1 MWFLNCGNNRL
12 KLKYIPVFTI
22 IAILIFLSSSSV
34 SLASDAPFTSPSN
47 WGATGLM
54 ETPTARVI
62 EENKF
67 RLGFSMINPY
77 SYYYVTI
84 SPIKGLEF
92 GGRITEISGVPGF
105 SFESA
110 YGNYKDKA
118 FDFKYQ
124 LIPESK
130 YAPAIA
136 FGIMDPHGTRLYS
149 SQYVVAS
156 KQIYPFDF
164 TLGFGNG
171 RFGITPLPKLDE
183 KLKLEILSDT
193 KGWLTDSQFFWG
205 IQFAPSE
212 KYSLMVEYSPI
223 LYHKQTQD
231 PALKKYFHEPVPSN
245 FNFGFRWKPYKWTDI
260 GLSFQR
266 GNQVGLN
273 LSMPFD
279 IGNPIIPTYDKPFN
293 PVFSEE
299 IILTESKLYTAL
311 TESGFYNIGMES
323 KDGRLVIDLENNKY
337 FYNMRALGVV
347 LSAIAPLVPENVQD
361 IIVIFK
367 ENSVPMFSFRTNRQD
382 LAAFY
387 EGSLTRNEFLYL
399 SELDTSVS
407 NVPDNIKRAKGGGLV
422 LGYKP
427 QFQLYLNDPSG
438 FWKGKLGV
446 SGWASYSVWKSA
458 SLVAGVAL
466 YPFVNIKTS
475 NEPLSIPVRTDFPD
489 YLRKKLIF
497 ERLILKQVNRFPGN
511 IFTMFSAG
519 ILEAQY
525 SGVDAEMATYLF
537 DGKLMLGLGGSAV
550 KKRDPDNPL
559 LLKKNEVKDLYTTSF
574 INTRIN
580 FPAKDVSLDI
590 KYGRFLAGDVG
601 SRFTISKFIKG
612 VTLSAWY
619 SFTDTS
625 VFNDN
630 INRGYHDKGIA
641 VTIPMRLFEGK
652 DTRAVYGQAM
662 SPWTRD
668 VAQDIEHF
676 TPLFDF
682 IGRNTR
688 IFLEKDRTMMY
699 P

>member
-1 MWFLNCGNNRL
+1 M
-12 KLKYIPVFTI
+12 KYIPVFTI
-22 IAILIFLSSSSV
+22 GAVLIFLSSLSV
-34 SLASDAPFTSPSN
+34 SFASDGPFTSPSN
-47 WGATGLM
+47 WGTTGLM
-54 ETPTARVI
+54 EIPTARI
-62 EENKF
+62 IKENSF
-67 RLGFSMINPY
+67 RLGISQIKPY
-77 SYYYVTI
+77 RYYYGTI
-84 SPIKGLEF
+84 SPYKGLEI
-92 GGRITEISGVPGF
+92 GGRITEVIGVPGF
-105 SFESA
+105 EPGSP

-124 LIPESK
+124 FIPEGK
-130 YAPAIA
+130 YFPAMA
-136 FGIMDPHGTRLYS
+136 VGISDPHGTRLYS
-149 SQYVVAS
+149 SQYLVAS

-164 TLGFGNG
+164 TLGLGNG
-171 RFGITPLPKLDE
+171 RFGIRPLPALGDKIE
-183 KLKLEILSDT
+183 IEILSDT
-193 KGWLTDSQFFWG
+193 RGWLTESQFFWG
-205 IQFAPSE
+205 VQFAPSE
-212 KYSLMVEYSPI
+212 KYALMVEYSPI
-223 LYHKQTQD
+223 LYHKMTND
-231 PALKKYFHEPVPSN
+231 PAHSKYFNEPVPSN
-245 FNFGFRWKPYKWTDI
+245 YNFGFRWKPYKWTEIDI
-260 GLSFQR
+260 SYQR

-273 LSMPFD
+273 FSMPFD
-279 IGNPIIPTYDKPFN
+279 IGNPMIPIYDQPFK

-299 IILTESKLYTAL
+299 IILTESKLYLAL
-311 TESGFYNIGMES
+311 TSSGFSNIGIES

-347 LSAIAPLVPENVQD
+347 LSAIAPIVPENIQD
-361 IIVIFK
+361 IIIIFK

-382 LAAFY
+382 LTGFY
-387 EGSLTRNEFLYL
+387 EGSLTPNEFLYL
-399 SELDTSVS
+399 SGFDTSVS
-407 NVPDNIKRAKGGGLV
+407 NVPDNVKRAKGGGLV

-438 FWKGKLGV
+438 FWKGKIGV
-446 SGWASYSVWKSA
+446 SGWASYSLWKSA

-497 ERLILKQVNRFPGN
+497 ERLIFNQVNRFPGN

-537 DGKLMLGLGGSAV
+537 DGKLMFGLGGSAV

-580 FPAKDVSLDI
+580 FPMKDVSLDI

-601 SRFTISKFIKG
+601 ARFTISKFIKG

-625 VFNDN
+625 VFKDN
-630 INRGYHDKGIA
+630 INRGYNDKGIA
-641 VTIPMRLFEGK
+641 VTIPMRLFTGS
-652 DTRAVYGQAM
+652 DTRAVYGQAV

-668 VAQDIEHF
+668 QAQDIEHF
-676 TPLFDF
+676 TTLFDF
-682 IGRNTR
+682 IGRNTK
-688 IFLEKDRTMMY
+688 IFLEKDKTMMY